1 MDDLKLFKEKAINNY
16 IYNNIDLTHAV
27 TSDIKIGL
35 KTVLGEEPA
44 VKFVYKE
51 NMKVNETSGKVER
64 LPNELES
71 IEIYYTYIGSDNMPH
86 AGHMKYIVN

>member
-1 MDDLKLFKEKAINNY
+1 MDDIKIFKEKIINDY
-16 IYNNIDLTHAV
+16 IYNNIDLTHAG
-27 TSDIKIGL
+27 SKDIKFGL
-35 KTVLGEEPA
+35 RTVLGEEPA

-51 NMKVNETSGKVER
+51 NMQINEGGKVER

-71 IEIYYTYIGSDNMPH
+71 IEIYYTYIGSDNNPH